1 MYYRF
6 RKFAWLGLASLLVLG
21 LSIGAVLAHEGRA
34 VGDYRF
40 IVGWLEEPSYEGSQ
54 NSVSVRVNKIV
65 PIESVPSDSE
75 ASDSEGEDSEH
86 HDDADGHEHDNGH
99 DEAEHGHDN
108 GHDEAEH
115 EHDNGHDEAEHE
127 HDNGHDEGDHD
138 HDNGHDESD
147 HEHDNGHDE
156 SDHDHDNG
164 HDHQSR
170 SSDIPMPAV
179 GKPVAS
185 MAGQGH
191 DHDEGKAVPVEGLEL
206 TLQVEV
212 THVASGESREMR
224 LQAVWGDPGHYVARL
239 IPTASGVYEVR
250 VFGAVEGMEVDESFV
265 SMGGGGDFDDILTSE
280 DLHFPVAQP
289 ELRELESGVRGAM
302 QAAQQAQ
309 DAALAAQESGSGNA
323 LSIVALIVGIVGA
336 VLGAGGVFFGLR
348 ARRAQ

>member
-1 MYYRF
+1 MYYRC
-6 RKFAWLGLASLLVLG
+6 RKFAWIALASLLVLG
-21 LSIGAVLAHEGRA
+21 LTIGGALAHEGRA

-75 ASDSEGEDSEH
+75 ASDSEGEDSDH
-86 HDDADGHEHDNGH
+86 HDGADG
-99 DEAEHGHDN
+99 HGHDN
-108 GHDEAEH
+108 GHDEGDQDDGH
-115 EHDNGHDEAEHE
+115 EHDNGDHDDG

-138 HDNGHDESD
+138 NGDHDNGHDHD
-147 HEHDNGHDE
+147 NGDHDNGHD
-156 SDHDHDNG
+156 HDNGEHDNG

-170 SSDIPMPAV
+170 SSDIPVPAA

-191 DHDEGKAVPVEGLEL
+191 DHDEGKAVPVEGLEH

-212 THVASGESREMR
+212 THVASGESKVMS
-224 LQAVWGDPGHYVARL
+224 LLAVWGDPGHYVARL

-265 SMGGGGDFDDILTSE
+265 SMGGGGDFDDIITSE
-280 DLHFPVAQP
+280 GLHFPVAQP